1 MISKFTYAC
10 VIAIWQIKKKE
21 KEFGKHV
28 KSTSRINENWILI
41 LNNYKVVLHFRT
53 NKAVLFYLP
62 SLLTSS
68 PSQRK
73 CTHLHHQLQI
83 ISRPC
88 LLNAKYKYKNRYICF
103 TFEVSVKV
111 WHKRC
116 HIGGHHSANESIQ
129 PGTCWKT
136 FMAVHLLV

>member
-10 VIAIWQIKKKE
+10 VIAIWQVKKKD

-68 PSQRK
+68 PSQSAHTSIIICKLFRGLVCWMLSTNIKIDIYVLHLK
-73 CTHLHHQLQI
+73 CLQKCDI
-83 ISRPC
+83 RGAILVVITVPMRASSQVHAGK
-88 LLNAKYKYKNRYICF
+88 LLWLF
-103 TFEVSVKV
+103 TS
-111 WHKRC
+111 
-116 HIGGHHSANESIQ
+116 
-129 PGTCWKT
+129 
-136 FMAVHLLV
+136 